1 MAGELLMIND
11 GTVKWEIRKITVAEN
26 SELLNGQTA
35 AQIINETLR
44 NVPAKTSVTVIAG
57 NVWTT
62 KISDTLGGFI
72 KNPRMTATI
81 PLPDGYVREQC
92 KYFIDKNQSYLNQAN
107 GYYEIACETGDSTY
121 NISYICIAVK

>member
-1 MAGELLMIND
+1 MIND

-57 NVWTT
+57 NVCCLLYT
-62 KISDTLGGFI
+62 SPS
-72 KNPRMTATI
+72 PR
-81 PLPDGYVREQC
+81 D
-92 KYFIDKNQSYLNQAN
+92 
-107 GYYEIACETGDSTY
+107 
-121 NISYICIAVK
+121 